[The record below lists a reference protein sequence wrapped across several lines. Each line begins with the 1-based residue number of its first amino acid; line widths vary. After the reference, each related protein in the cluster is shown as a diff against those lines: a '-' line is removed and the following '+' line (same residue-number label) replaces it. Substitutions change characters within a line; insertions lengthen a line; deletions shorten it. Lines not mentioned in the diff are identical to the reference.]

1 MFEEDKL
8 IFGTVDGK
16 VIGKLGS
23 VNEIELTVDES
34 ESRKLFTDKTYEA
47 SVKFNCDPFRA
58 FLPQGMYNAY
68 VLKRDGYLSPDNGWF
83 GDEEDTI
90 L

>member
-1 MFEEDKL
+1 MDKL
-8 IFGTVDGK
+8 VFGTADGE
-16 VIGKLGS
+16 VIDKLGS
-23 VNEIELTVDES
+23 VNESELTVNEDES
-34 ESRKLFTDKTYEA
+34 RNFFTDKTYEA
-47 SVKFNCDPFRA
+47 SMEFTCDPFRA

-68 VLKRDGYLSPDNGWF
+68 VLKRDGYLSPKNGWF

>member
-1 MFEEDKL
+1 MDKL
-8 IFGTVDGK
+8 VFGTVDGE

-23 VNEIELTVDES
+23 VNEIELTVDKNES
-34 ESRKLFTDKTYEA
+34 SKLFTDKTYEINGE
-47 SVKFNCDPFRA
+47 FTCDPFRA

-68 VLKRDGYLSPDNGWF
+68 VLKRDGYLSPENGWF